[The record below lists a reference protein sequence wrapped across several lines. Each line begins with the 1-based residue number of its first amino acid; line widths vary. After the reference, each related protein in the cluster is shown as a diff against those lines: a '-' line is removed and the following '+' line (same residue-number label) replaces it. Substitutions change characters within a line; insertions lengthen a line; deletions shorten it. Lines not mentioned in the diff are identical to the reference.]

1 MTGRNDGTEVGS
13 RGPLTGRASSHVD
26 DVALRPLDVFAL
38 HLQHDGLHEDG
49 VLGPGLQLLQAHV
62 RVAAPV
68 LGQIH
73 VHHVP
78 AVGAAA
84 VLPVKLGD
92 VLERTGEDKPKCRG
106 EFITKHPLMSS
117 FCWFPK
123 LKKGNIRNV

>member
-1 MTGRNDGTEVGS
+1 M
-13 RGPLTGRASSHVD
+13 
-26 DVALRPLDVFAL
+26 FAL
-38 HLQHDGLHEDG
+38 HLQRDGLHEDG

-62 RVAAPV
+62 RVAVPV

-92 VLERTGEDKPKCRG
+92 VLERAGEDKPKCQKALRG
-106 EFITKHPLMSS
+106 RED
-117 FCWFPK
+117 
-123 LKKGNIRNV
+123 